1 VINLRRSLLVLALSL
16 LSTLPRANADSLLP
30 GTVIPASQ
38 MTLPQGPV
46 GDPLQYQIGFYNG
59 VVSSGGFTANYVVQ
73 VFADPANAYCAG
85 CLDFM
90 FSLGGLTLGQINQFS
105 VPGFSGLQTDA
116 GYGFGFGYTGVP
128 PTTIG
133 RDATGDI
140 ITFNFANPVMIGQR
154 TAFLLIETNAST
166 FFDAK
171 SAEGGTLNGL
181 RTLEPIV
188 PAPEPSTLLLLGTG
202 LAGAASPIRR
212 RLSR

>member
-1 VINLRRSLLVLALSL
+1 VINFRRSLLVLGVFL
-16 LSTLPRANADSLLP
+16 LFTLPHANADSLLP

-46 GDPLQYQIGFYNG
+46 GDPLQHQIGFYNG
-59 VVSSGGFTANYVVQ
+59 VVSGGGYSANYVVQ
-73 VFADPANAYCAG
+73 VFADPANVYCAG

-90 FSLGGLTLGQINQFS
+90 FSLGGLTSGQIGQFA
-105 VPGFSGLQTDA
+105 VPGFAGLQTDA
-116 GYGFGFGYTGVP
+116 GYGFGFGYAGVP

-140 ITFNFANPVMIGQR
+140 ITVNFANPVMIGQR
-154 TAFLLIETNAST
+154 TAFLLVETNAST
-166 FFDAK
+166 FDAE

-181 RTLEPIV
+181 RTLEPIA

-202 LAGAASPIRR
+202 LAGAASVLKR
-212 RLSR
+212 RLSQ